1 MFAFEKTSPESQGI
15 PSESIRSFAKR
26 LAKMDAIHSF
36 MLVRH
41 DKLIAEAWWKPFK
54 KEYKHELFSCS
65 KSFVSAAFGIAAGE
79 NLVSPDDK
87 LVSFFPE
94 KISEKVSER
103 MKKVTMK
110 NLLTMASGHAE
121 CPLASGIITK
131 SNDLVKAFLETE
143 LAYEPGS
150 KFVYN
155 SAATYIISAVLKK
168 VTGRNVR
175 EYLDEKLFRYIV

>member
-1 MFAFEKTSPESQGI
+1 MGGNYQFQYAAPEKCGVESAAIG
-15 PSESIRSFAKR
+15 EFVKR
-26 LAKMDAIHSF
+26 LQKMDAIHSF
-36 MLVRH
+36 MLLRN
-41 DKLIAEAWWKPFK
+41 DKIIAQTWWKPFK

-110 NLLTMASGHAE
+110 KDINNHH
-121 CPLASGIITK
+121 
-131 SNDLVKAFLETE
+131 
-143 LAYEPGS
+143 
-150 KFVYN
+150 
-155 SAATYIISAVLKK
+155 
-168 VTGRNVR
+168 
-175 EYLDEKLFRYIV
+175 